1 MPHKFQFVDLFYIQ
15 FCRIFHILCH
25 NWKRHLQYAKRKK
38 YLLPMEEMK
47 NGCINI
53 DGFNL
58 IITLEVALSGSVE

>member
-1 MPHKFQFVDLFYIQ
+1 
-15 FCRIFHILCH
+15 
-25 NWKRHLQYAKRKK
+25 
-38 YLLPMEEMK
+38 MEEMK